1 MDLSKHFREILK
13 KSAPILQQEKQK
25 KTKQNKK
32 NKKQHKQKQNK
43 THKRK
48 AEKNNKQSK
57 LRIMNQYTGTH
68 RLESFA

>member
-25 KTKQNKK
+25 KQNKTK